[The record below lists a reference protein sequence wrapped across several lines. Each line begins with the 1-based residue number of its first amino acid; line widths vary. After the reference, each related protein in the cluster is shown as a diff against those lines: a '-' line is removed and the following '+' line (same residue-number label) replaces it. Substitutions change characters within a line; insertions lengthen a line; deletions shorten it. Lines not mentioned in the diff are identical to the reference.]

1 MTQWEVIESDRAK
14 AERQKVA
21 DELVESHG
29 KEFADRWTD
38 GLLDAIYGLER
49 MPGPRAWHRVEAEE
63 ERRRMEV
70 RLLVY
75 GGPGRRPARAVS
87 YSILYSVHDPAP
99 GESDG
104 VVNILRIV
112 HAASEEA
119 ARFLVSEP

>member
-1 MTQWEVIESDRAK
+1 MIEWAVIESDKAK
-14 AERQKVA
+14 AERRQAVRDISA
-21 DELVESHG
+21 SHG
-29 KEFADRWTD
+29 EEFAERWQD
-38 GLLDAIYGLER
+38 GILDAIYGLER

-75 GGPGRRPARAVS
+75 GGPGKR
-87 YSILYSVHDPAP
+87 PAP

-112 HAASEEA
+112 PAASEEA